1 MIGMAEQKGSYV
13 YAYDER
19 GTIMFTKSGQHM
31 GYTSSTVA
39 IKHGSTTYV
48 FDEKGNIKV
57 TK

>member
-1 MIGMAEQKGSYV
+1 MAEQKGSYV

>member
-19 GTIMFTKSGQHM
+19 GTIIFTKSGQLM

-39 IKHGSTTYV
+39 VKQGSTTFV
-48 FDEKGNIKV
+48 FDEKGTLKF